1 MSVLR
6 EAVNRTEDFIS
17 SNSKEERKKYG
28 QFFTSESIAIFM
40 ASLFSVNLHKKSLTL
55 LGCWAREWHIIY
67 SLYCRLRET
76 GYKGYIK
83 LICYETDDKVLD
95 ALIKNLSSIE
105 DRKFSFEI
113 RARII

>member
-55 LGCWAREWHIIY
+55 L
-67 SLYCRLRET
+67 
-76 GYKGYIK
+76 
-83 LICYETDDKVLD
+83 D
-95 ALIKNLSSIE
+95 AGAGRASST
-105 DRKFSFEI
+105 
-113 RARII
+113 